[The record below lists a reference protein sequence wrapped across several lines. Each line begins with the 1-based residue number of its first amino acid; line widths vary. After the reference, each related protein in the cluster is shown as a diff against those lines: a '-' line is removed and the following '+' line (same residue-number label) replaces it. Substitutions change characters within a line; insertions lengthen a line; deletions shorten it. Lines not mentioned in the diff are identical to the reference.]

1 MGLQEIESI
10 IANLGFP
17 VVISIAL
24 ILNNRETIK
33 RYEALLKEYR
43 ATIDQNTA
51 AIHEMAVAI
60 KQGKN
65 NGL

>member
-10 IANLGFP
+10 ISNLGFP
-17 VVISIAL
+17 IVISIAL

-33 RYEALLKEYR
+33 RYETLLKEYR

-51 AIHEMAVAI
+51 AIHSITLEI
-60 KQGKN
+60 RRGN
-65 NGL
+65 NDV